1 MFYYLKSLCI
11 LFQIRSIPFRCQD
24 MVLQNFWRGGNQ
36 FMSLSRL
43 KFLILSI
50 LAETANRGDNST
62 FPQVFTC
69 IWSFRALNQ
78 GRSDSL
84 EI

>member
-1 MFYYLKSLCI
+1 
-11 LFQIRSIPFRCQD
+11 
-24 MVLQNFWRGGNQ
+24 
-36 FMSLSRL
+36 MSLSRL

>member
-1 MFYYLKSLCI
+1 
-11 LFQIRSIPFRCQD
+11 
-24 MVLQNFWRGGNQ
+24 
-36 FMSLSRL
+36 MSLSRL

-50 LAETANRGDNST
+50 LSETANRGGKST

-78 GRSDSL
+78 ARSDSL